1 MPGPWEDYANTGAK
15 PASAARDAE
24 WRPRDAAANLK
35 DIDAELGKTSDPKVK
50 EVLQGEKVKET
61 QRLSSSSGKPWEDFS
76 PAAPTKSAFKDFKPT
91 PLLDAAVSVDDALK
105 DVSKNLVD
113 VAKLGGSVVGMLPAT
128 IADGLARMQSLTQGG
143 SHKEQSQAGTSAYDA
158 TMAVSDNIVDKLLN
172 WNKVDTSTGIAS
184 KTMGKITQKL
194 TEEGQE
200 INLATGGLINTQ
212 DFMSITNALMAGGAS
227 KGVKITA
234 DAVAKKVMEKVT
246 AGEKAPL
253 SAAVNDFTFGLKL
266 PEEERAKFA
275 EAVEKAEK
283 NVSTVEAKVEVLA
296 VEAETKVEIP
306 TAGGLPKSIPMSLE
320 RAADLKSKPGFL
332 LDAEEK
338 IALKAWDEQA
348 KTDEGYGKALE
359 AAAKPGFERTAE
371 DKVYLQKYGRIA
383 LAALGGLAAWEALA
397 PEDQDKMKEAALI
410 GLGISFPEKL
420 IDRKSFEPAELS
432 KLSYEELDV
441 KHTEA
446 REHNYKVEQDTL
458 EKSRGKEEAD
468 RIMAMNSRGR
478 NRWMQQNLTIKE
490 EDRMQK
496 EYVHEERV
504 KEYKGAVNN
513 FDTSSPQALGHSLT
527 LAMKDADKPG
537 WATSPEGTTVKNA
550 LKFAHEQGWDQNQV
564 MGGIRERLNKI
575 YGDDAQELFPRAFV
589 KKQIGSADP
598 KLLAILAGGMVGG
611 YLGYQAF
618 DSTSGGLIGALA
630 GMMGVRAIPG
640 MKEALALTPAGKAA
654 VVEMRDRLYTLGKTN
669 EARGLDMIK
678 YLKENA
684 PKDYAEHSKAIYE
697 HLDQGK
703 PLEGRA
709 KEIHDQV
716 IRPLQEANKATLRA
730 LKSLNDDGFHI
741 NVGEIIEDYGFH
753 RVRVD
758 SRPSFMNIL
767 GRESYPF
774 IRGFSTT
781 SPSALDRTVHS
792 YTTASGE
799 SMIGIKQKGGKIAL
813 YDGGK
818 VVAKGTLN
826 PKTLE
831 LKSGDKVFQQH
842 RASISNIEKQTPLR
856 YYKEPLLA
864 ELDAS
869 FRLGTALNNAQFLKA
884 LPSMPG
890 FEEFGKKV
898 KEGEAGPQ
906 GWKRPN
912 DFALGKYYFEP
923 RMAEAINDFLGDRG
937 ESASKY
943 LAKVNRILVGS
954 LFWNPLPHIVNV
966 LDHAIVEKGLVGLA
980 TNVPGNISAGI
991 TAYKEVSNLGPKYL
1005 AYLKEGGGLMYPDTL
1020 LSDFTGQVLNAI
1032 GSKEHLAPMARA
1044 MGYANPIEMVKKVY
1058 GASRQSLWKWNDIIM
1073 MQGYLVKEAKGMSKI
1088 EAMKEVEKHIPNYRL
1103 PERVLGSRVLQK
1115 VLADPTFTTFGRYD
1129 YGRLASYGNM
1139 VKELIGKDSSIKD
1152 RAHALDQMAMLGLMG
1167 VVIYPMMLDTFAQ
1180 ALTGNKN
1187 AQWTRFGSAA
1197 IPSLLYDVWQ
1207 GKELLSNVP
1216 SRMFH
1221 VSPMIELIPQIMSNK
1236 DLHTGD
1242 AFAHDPQEMLAKVAS
1257 HIAPV
1262 NLMQQQEAGKQTPS
1276 QIFYN
1281 AIGIRS
1287 PTDEQ
1292 LAKKEKYVAKEK
1304 KAVEHYKEKV
1314 RKAKEDKE

>member
-1 MPGPWEDYANTGAK
+1 MPGPWEDYTNTGAE

-35 DIDAELGKTSDPKVK
+35 DIDTELGKTSDPKVK

-76 PAAPTKSAFKDFKPT
+76 PAAPTKSASKDFKPT

-113 VAKLGGSVVGMLPAT
+113 IAKLGGSVIGMLPAT

-212 DFMSITNALMAGGAS
+212 DFMSITNALMAGGAG

-275 EAVEKAEK
+275 EAAEKAEK
-283 NVSTVEAKVEVLA
+283 NVPTVEAKVEVPA
-296 VEAETKVEIP
+296 AEAETKVEIP
-306 TAGGLPKSIPMSLE
+306 TAGGLPKSVPMSLE

-338 IALKAWDEQA
+338 TALKAWDEQA

-359 AAAKPGFERTAE
+359 AAAKPGFDRTAE
-371 DKVYLQKYGRIA
+371 DKVYLQKYGRVA
-383 LAALGGLAAWEALA
+383 LAALGGLAAWEALDN
-397 PEDQDKMKEAALI
+397 PDRDRMMEAALI
-410 GLGISFPEKL
+410 GLGISHPLGKDFGREWVTGSPEMLKSTRSL
-420 IDRKSFEPAELS
+420 EEQSTRKNAEEQKAGPGHYITLN
-432 KLSYEELDV
+432 KDLAGVYGGPNGRL
-441 KHTEA
+441 
-446 REHNYKVEQDTL
+446 YKVEEPFKNPFDLDKHKDTY
-458 EKSRGKEEAD
+458 EK
-468 RIMAMNSRGR
+468 
-478 NRWMQQNLTIKE
+478 L
-490 EDRMQK
+490 
-496 EYVHEERV
+496 V
-504 KEYKGAVNN
+504 
-513 FDTSSPQALGHSLT
+513 
-527 LAMKDADKPG
+527 KDAGGRTKANMFLKQKGYDAITFTDPRG
-537 WATSPEGTTVKNA
+537 SPIANIFNERPVKDIGPA
-550 LKFAHEQGWDQNQV
+550 REAPKGDIGELSLVPKDQ
-564 MGGIRERLNKI
+564 M
-575 YGDDAQELFPRAFV
+575 
-589 KKQIGSADP
+589 GSADP
-598 KLLAILAGGMVGG
+598 RMLAILAGGMVGG

-630 GMMGVRAIPG
+630 GMTGVRAIPG
-640 MKEALALTPAGKAA
+640 MKEALSLTPAGKAA

-813 YDGGK
+813 YSEGK

-842 RASISNIEKQTPLR
+842 RASISDIEKQTPLR

-864 ELDAS
+864 ELDAN

-898 KEGEAGPQ
+898 KEGEAGPA

-966 LDHAIVEKGLVGLA
+966 LDHAIVEKGLAGLA

-1167 VVIYPMMLDTFAQ
+1167 VVVYPMMLDTFAQ

-1236 DLHTGD
+1236 DLHTGG
-1242 AFAHDPQEMLAKVAS
+1242 AFAHDPQEMLAKAAS

-1262 NLMQQQEAGKQTPS
+1262 NLMQQQEAGKQTPQ
-1276 QIFYN
+1276 QILYN